1 MKRIVPIGGLGNRM
15 RCILSARAK
24 WGEVDVLW
32 ASSTAVH
39 GASYTDVF
47 EPLDGVTFTHA
58 GGGHAHELDPVQWPH
73 DVMTSNPVEDAPEG
87 WTLGYRD
94 VRPRPALLEMI
105 DKLIANMGGPH
116 SYVAIHARRL
126 DHAEHAPTFGH
137 FTTNEELLAFV
148 DQAANGHTAIYVAT
162 DDPGTLEWFR
172 SKRDRVFANRTPERV
187 SGYEIRPGTL
197 ADAVVDMF
205 CCAGA
210 AAFMGS
216 WMSSY
221 SETVGLLRCGGAPD
235 GGFVPRLH
243 MQSADAEWFRGRPDR
258 AEAILSGEPLP

>member
-15 RCILSARAK
+15 RCILSARAL
-24 WGEVDVLW
+24 WGEVEVLW

-47 EPLDGVTFTHA
+47 EGLDGVTFTHA
-58 GGGHAHELDPVQWPH
+58 GSGHAHELDPVQWPH

-94 VRPRPALLEMI
+94 VKPRPALQEMI
-105 DKLIANMGGPH
+105 NKLKASMGGA
-116 SYVAIHARRL
+116 YVAIHARRL

-137 FTTNEELLAFV
+137 FTTDQELETWVKHRERLPL
-148 DQAANGHTAIYVAT
+148 YVAT
-162 DDPGTLEWFR
+162 DDPASLVYFKSWCPHP
-172 SKRDRVFANRTPERV
+172 VVAHRTPERV
-187 SGYEIRPGTL
+187 HGYEIRPGTL

-205 CCAGA
+205 VCAGA
-210 AAFMGS
+210 VAFKGS

-221 SETVGLLRCGGAPD
+221 SETISLLRCGGAPD

-258 AEAILSGEPLP
+258 AEAALEGNNR